1 MVNGVRPPRQGAHR
15 ASEPIVR
22 DSVDSEQPVEAQ
34 RPSLKRRIARNS
46 IWYGI
51 EAAIGILATLATTI
65 VVARLIGPQRL
76 GYFNY
81 IYWLSNTAGG
91 LASLGIPATT
101 GKFMAEY
108 LAGGQKGIARAI
120 FFFTLRAQSAIA
132 LVIMSIG
139 LILVFTF
146 VDPAYRYAAMILVAA
161 MLPQMLAFIPSMANV
176 GAEKVAANTRGAFA
190 GTVAYVL
197 VVALSLS
204 LGWDLVGIACAV
216 FLSRAVELLA
226 KLIPVLG
233 WVREIPPAEL
243 PSAVKKRMIS
253 FSGQNLILLILNVV
267 VWDRSDMVFLRML
280 QSDTRQLAFFSVA
293 FSIIEKL
300 FVAPQIF
307 AAGVGVSQFSEFGRD
322 RQRLL
327 SMTTTAAKYVYLC
340 GLPMLAGAAAIGGP
354 LIGTLYGP
362 RYLPMARVFQVMAI
376 FAIPRLVILPAYNL
390 LLATENQKPLVIWNC
405 VCGVADVLLDLTLIP
420 LFGAFGA
427 AAANG
432 IAQTLAA
439 VGVWVIVSRRFSIRL
454 DATFFTR
461 LTAVCASMAAIVVL
475 LVSRLHSWPAVA
487 AGTGAGIA
495 VFVLGL
501 RFASVLAA
509 EDRERL
515 LTLERQLPARIRTLF
530 REFVMFIAPRQIIG
544 RE

>member
-1 MVNGVRPPRQGAHR
+1 M
-15 ASEPIVR
+15 
-22 DSVDSEQPVEAQ
+22 DSEYPVEPQ

-51 EAAIGILATLATTI
+51 DVGIGILGTLATTI
-65 VVARLIGPQRL
+65 AIARLIGPQRL

-108 LAGGQKGIARAI
+108 LAGGQKSVARAV

-132 LVIMSIG
+132 LVMMTIG

-146 VDPAYRYAAMILVAA
+146 VDPAYRYAAILLVATL
-161 MLPQMLAFIPSMANV
+161 LPQMVSFIPSMANV
-176 GAEKVAANTRGAFA
+176 GAEKVAANTRGGFA
-190 GTVAYVL
+190 GALTYVL
-197 VVALSLS
+197 VVILSLS
-204 LGWDLVGIACAV
+204 LGWDLLGIASAV
-216 FLSRAVELLA
+216 FLRGVVELA
-226 KLIPVLG
+226 VKLIPVLG
-233 WVREIPPAEL
+233 WIREIPAAEL
-243 PSAVKKRMIS
+243 PAPVKKRMLS
-253 FSGQNLILLILNVV
+253 FSGQNMILLIVNVV

-280 QSDTRQLAFFSVA
+280 QTDTRQLAFFSVA

-300 FVAPQIF
+300 FLAPQIF
-307 AAGVGVSQFSEFGRD
+307 AAGVGVSQFSEYGRD
-322 RQRLL
+322 RKRLL

-340 GLPMLAGAAAIGGP
+340 GLPMLAGAAAIGQP
-354 LIGTLYGP
+354 LIATLYGP
-362 RYLPMARVFQVMAI
+362 RYLPMARVFQLMAI

-390 LLATENQKPLVIWNC
+390 LLATENQKPLVLWNC
-405 VCGVADVLLDLTLIP
+405 VCGVVDVLLDLTLIP

-432 IAQTLAA
+432 ITQTLAA
-439 VGVWVIVSRRFSIRL
+439 VGVWVIVGRRFSIRL
-454 DATFFTR
+454 DAAFFTR
-461 LTAVCASMAAIVVL
+461 LTAVCASMSAIVL
-475 LVSRLHSWPAVA
+475 LIVSRLHSWPAVA

-495 VFVLGL
+495 AFVLGL

-509 EDRERL
+509 EDRDRF
-515 LTLERQLPARIRTLF
+515 LTLERQLPAGMRAF
-530 REFVMFIAPRQIIG
+530 YREFVMFVAPQRQVTG

>member
-1 MVNGVRPPRQGAHR
+1 M
-15 ASEPIVR
+15 
-22 DSVDSEQPVEAQ
+22 DSEQPVEAQ
-34 RPSLKRRIARNS
+34 RPSLKGRIARNS
-46 IWYGI
+46 IWYAI
-51 EAAIGILATLATTI
+51 EVAIGILGTLATTI
-65 VVARLIGPQRL
+65 VIARLIGPARL

-91 LASLGIPATT
+91 LASLGIPSTT

-108 LAGGQKGIARAI
+108 LAGGKKGIARAI

-132 LVIMSIG
+132 LVMMTIG
-139 LILVFTF
+139 LILVFAF
-146 VDPAYRYAAMILVAA
+146 VDPAYRNAGIILVAT
-161 MLPQMLAFIPSMANV
+161 MLPQMVSFIPSMANV
-176 GAEKVAANTRGAFA
+176 GAEKVSANTRGAFA
-190 GTVAYVL
+190 GTLVYV
-197 VVALSLS
+197 VVVGLSLF

-216 FLSRAVELLA
+216 FLSRAVELAA

-233 WVREIPPAEL
+233 WVREIPAAEL
-243 PSAVKKRMIS
+243 PASVKKRMIS
-253 FSGQNLILLILNVV
+253 FSRQNMILLIVNVV
-267 VWDRSDMVFLRML
+267 VWDRSDMIFLRML

-300 FVAPQIF
+300 FLAPQIF
-307 AAGVGVSQFSEFGRD
+307 AAGVGVSQFSEYGRD

-327 SMTTTAAKYVYLC
+327 GMTTTAAKYVYLC

-354 LIGTLYGP
+354 LISALYGP

-405 VCGVADVLLDLTLIP
+405 VCGVVDVLLDLTLIP
-420 LFGAFGA
+420 FFGAFGA
-427 AAANG
+427 ATANG
-432 IAQTLAA
+432 VAQALAA
-439 VGVWVIVSRRFSIRL
+439 VGVWVIVGRRFAIGL
-454 DATFFTR
+454 DARFFRR
-461 LTAVCASMAAIVVL
+461 LTAVSVSMAAIVVL
-475 LVSRLHSWPAVA
+475 IVYGLRSWLAVA
-487 AGTGAGIA
+487 AGTGVGIA

-501 RFASVLAA
+501 RLAAVLAA

-515 LTLERQLPARIRTLF
+515 LTLERQLPVRFRTVF
-530 REFVMFIAPRQIIG
+530 REFVMFIAPKQPARQDIG

>member
-1 MVNGVRPPRQGAHR
+1 
-15 ASEPIVR
+15 
-22 DSVDSEQPVEAQ
+22 VDSEQPVVPPG
-34 RPSLKRRIARNS
+34 PSLKRRIAQNS

-51 EAAIGILATLATTI
+51 EVAIGILATLATTI
-65 VVARLIGPQRL
+65 VIARVIGPARL

-101 GKFMAEY
+101 GKYMAEY
-108 LAGGQKGIARAI
+108 LAGGEKGVARAI
-120 FFFTLRAQSAIA
+120 FFFTLRVQSAVA
-132 LVIMSIG
+132 LVMTAIG
-139 LILVFTF
+139 LILIFEF
-146 VDPAYRYAAMILVAA
+146 VDPAYRHAAMLLVGA
-161 MLPQMLAFIPSMANV
+161 MLPQMLAFIPSMANM

-197 VVALSLS
+197 LVALSLH
-204 LGWDLVGIACAV
+204 LGWDLLGIAFAV
-216 FLSRAVELLA
+216 FLSRLVELAA

-233 WVREIPPAEL
+233 WVREVPAGEL
-243 PSAVKKRMIS
+243 PAGVKKRMVS
-253 FSGQNLILLILNVV
+253 FSGQNMILLILNVV
-267 VWDRSDMVFLRML
+267 VWDRSDMVFLRIL

-300 FVAPQIF
+300 FLVPQTF
-307 AAGVGVSQFSEFGRD
+307 AAAVGVSQFYEFGRD

-327 SMTTTAAKYVYLC
+327 RMTTTAAKYVCLC
-340 GLPMLAGAAAIGGP
+340 GLPILSGAAAISAP

-362 RYLPMARVFQVMAI
+362 SYLPMIRVFQMMAV

-390 LLATENQKPLVIWNC
+390 LLATDNQKPLVMWNC
-405 VCGVADVLLDLTLIP
+405 VCGAADVLLDLGLIP
-420 LFGAFGA
+420 FFGGFGA

-439 VGVWVIVSRRFSIRL
+439 VGVWVIVGRRFSIRL
-454 DATFFTR
+454 DTAFLIR
-461 LTAVCASMAAIVVL
+461 LTAVCGAMAAVVL
-475 LVSRLHSWPAVA
+475 AIVYGLHSWVAVA

-501 RFASVLAA
+501 RIASVLAV

-515 LTLERQLPARIRTLF
+515 LTLERRLPARIQSWF
-530 REFVMFIAPRQIIG
+530 REFVMFIAPQQHARQVIG
-544 RE
+544 PE